1 MRRGWMP
8 WEPRTLSGLP
18 LAVNQ
23 HAMAENNMS
32 IEKSDRRASKRIK
45 SVEIGYRVLLAVQR
59 GPGAVKLAEIAKR
72 CGLSSGA
79 AHNYLTSLVNTGL
92 VEQEDRGR
100 YQLGPSAFALSLAS
114 FRQLNGYDVMRDAA
128 QSLHRQ
134 TGQSTAVA
142 VWSQGGPV
150 SVYIQRSESTGAFEF
165 RSGHL
170 PMLASGAG
178 LLFMA
183 YLPEDQTKELIK
195 GELPESRNSDDA
207 VRKLIA
213 AAREAVLPK
222 GFATYYYGDG
232 PNHIALSA
240 PVWTE
245 DGRIPFVL
253 SIVIHHAV
261 DDATRDAWSQQLQES
276 AYQNSLLLNRI
287 GADGPKA
294 EQQLPS
300 PDAGA

>member
-1 MRRGWMP
+1 M
-8 WEPRTLSGLP
+8 
-18 LAVNQ
+18 
-23 HAMAENNMS
+23 
-32 IEKSDRRASKRIK
+32 
-45 SVEIGYRVLLAVQR
+45 LAVQR

-92 VEQEDRGR
+92 VEQEERGR

-114 FRQLNGYDVMRDAA
+114 FRQLNGYDVIRDAA
-128 QSLHRQ
+128 QALHRQ

-150 SVYIQRSESTGAFEF
+150 SVYIQRSENVGAFEF

-183 YLPEDQTKELIK
+183 YLPEDQTRELIK
-195 GELPESRNSDDA
+195 SELRDGKNTDA
-207 VRKLIA
+207 EVGKLVA
-213 AAREAVLPK
+213 SARDSVLPK
-222 GFATYYYGDG
+222 GFAVYHYGDG

-240 PVWTE
+240 PIWTE

-253 SIVIHHAV
+253 SIVTHQA
-261 DDATRDAWSQQLQES
+261 AEEASLTSWSQQLQER
-276 AYQNSLLLNRI
+276 AYQSSLLLNRI
-287 GADGPKA
+287 GSDGPKA
-294 EQQLPS
+294 DQKPHSSAQ
-300 PDAGA
+300 

>member
-1 MRRGWMP
+1 MADNEISTETSPG
-8 WEPRTLSGLP
+8 RT
-18 LAVNQ
+18 
-23 HAMAENNMS
+23 
-32 IEKSDRRASKRIK
+32 SKRIK

-59 GPGAVKLAEIAKR
+59 GPGAVKLAEVAKR

-92 VEQEDRGR
+92 VEQEERGR
-100 YQLGPSAFALSLAS
+100 YRLGPSAFALSLAS

-128 QSLHRQ
+128 QALHRQ

-150 SVYIQRSESTGAFEF
+150 SVYIQRSDNTGAFEF

-183 YLPEDQTKELIK
+183 YLPESQTKELIK
-195 GELPESRNSDDA
+195 AELRESKKTDRS
-207 VRKLIA
+207 VSKLIA
-213 AAREAVLPK
+213 SAREEVIPQ

-232 PNHIALSA
+232 PHHIALSA
-240 PVWTE
+240 PIWTE

-253 SIVIHHAV
+253 SIVIHQAV
-261 DDATRDAWSQQLQES
+261 PDSLRETWSQQLQES
-276 AYQNSLLLNRI
+276 AYQTSLLLNRI
-287 GADGPKA
+287 GADGPTA
-294 EQQLPS
+294 EQP
-300 PDAGA
+300 PRPFGEVA

>member
-1 MRRGWMP
+1 MTESNISTELSSG
-8 WEPRTLSGLP
+8 RT
-18 LAVNQ
+18 
-23 HAMAENNMS
+23 
-32 IEKSDRRASKRIK
+32 SKRIK

-59 GPGAVKLAEIAKR
+59 GPGAVKLAEVAKR

-92 VEQEDRGR
+92 VEQEERGR

-128 QSLHRQ
+128 QALHRQ

-150 SVYIQRSESTGAFEF
+150 SVYIQRSENTGAFEF

-183 YLPEDQTKELIK
+183 YLPESQTKELIEA
-195 GELPESRNSDDA
+195 ELRDSKKEDD
-207 VRKLIA
+207 VSKLIA

-232 PNHIALSA
+232 PHHIALSA
-240 PVWTE
+240 PIWTE

-253 SIVIHHAV
+253 SIVIHQPVAE
-261 DDATRDAWSQQLQES
+261 TLRETWSRQLQER
-276 AYQNSLLLNRI
+276 AYQTSLLLNRI
-287 GADGPKA
+287 GADGPVA
-294 EQQLPS
+294 EQPPQPFGR
-300 PDAGA
+300 PA

>member
-1 MRRGWMP
+1 MTESNISTELSSG
-8 WEPRTLSGLP
+8 RT
-18 LAVNQ
+18 
-23 HAMAENNMS
+23 
-32 IEKSDRRASKRIK
+32 SKRIK

-59 GPGAVKLAEIAKR
+59 GPGAVKLAEVAKR

-92 VEQEDRGR
+92 VEQEERGR

-128 QSLHRQ
+128 QALHRQ

-150 SVYIQRSESTGAFEF
+150 SVYIQRSENTGAFEF

-183 YLPEDQTKELIK
+183 YLPESQTKELIEA
-195 GELPESRNSDDA
+195 ELRDSKKEDDVSKTHCCGARSGTAKRIRN
-207 VRKLIA
+207 
-213 AAREAVLPK
+213 
-222 GFATYYYGDG
+222 
-232 PNHIALSA
+232 
-240 PVWTE
+240 
-245 DGRIPFVL
+245 
-253 SIVIHHAV
+253 
-261 DDATRDAWSQQLQES
+261 
-276 AYQNSLLLNRI
+276 
-287 GADGPKA
+287 
-294 EQQLPS
+294 PS
-300 PDAGA
+300 PSRAWQ

>member
-1 MRRGWMP
+1 MEQP
-8 WEPRTLSGLP
+8 
-18 LAVNQ
+18 V
-23 HAMAENNMS
+23 
-32 IEKSDRRASKRIK
+32 RRASKRIK

-59 GPGAVKLAEIAKR
+59 GPGSVKLADIAKR

-92 VEQEDRGR
+92 VEQEERGR
-100 YQLGPSAFALSLAS
+100 YRLGPSAFALSLAS

-150 SVYIQRSESTGAFEF
+150 SIYIQRSDNTGTFEF

-170 PMLASGAG
+170 PLLSSGAG

-183 YLPEDQTKELIK
+183 CLPASQTRDLIEAEL
-195 GELPESRNSDDA
+195 RDA
-207 VRKLIA
+207 GKDEAAVDTLIA
-213 AAREAVLPK
+213 AAREGLLQNGIAIHH
-222 GFATYYYGDG
+222 YDDG
-232 PNHIALSA
+232 PEHIALSA
-240 PVWTE
+240 PIWTE

-253 SIVIHHAV
+253 SIVIHQAV
-261 DDATRDAWSQQLQES
+261 DDSTREVWSRHLQER
-276 AYQNSLLLNRI
+276 AYQTSLLLSRV
-287 GADGPKA
+287 GVDGPEAIAQPIHNAHGGDRPEKA
-294 EQQLPS
+294 IV
-300 PDAGA
+300 